1 MTTRGTGGQSADLTA
16 DLTVDTP
23 LLRRAA
29 EIVDHAAVAYRGDGT
44 CEVFRSPLSD
54 TSLGS
59 SAAGREVVATASRRV
74 AEAIDGAQALALRV
88 ATAAEKLRE
97 TAHHFELAEDSAIPG
112 PR

>member
-1 MTTRGTGGQSADLTA
+1 MTTGQTA
-16 DLTVDTP
+16 GQTAFQTAGLTVDTS

-29 EIVDHAAVAYRGDGT
+29 EIMDHAAVAYRGDGT

-59 SAAGREVVATASRRV
+59 SAAGREVVTTASRRV
-74 AEAIDGAQALALRV
+74 AEAIDGAQALALKV
-88 ATAAEKLRE
+88 AAAAEKLRE